1 MSTILKNLMRKAGLE
16 VSAGDAMSA
25 QDMATARDYAYH
37 KGLTHEQ
44 FACGLA
50 HNADDVHAVFGPLDP
65 AVLAERQRLEQERL
79 EAEQE
84 RLAAEQ
90 EQQRVEAERLAAEQ
104 EQQRL
109 EADRLEAEQEQQRLE
124 QERLEAERLEQEA
137 AEGQG
142 TDAAGQDQGEGKDDE
157 DVAADTE
164 SKE

>member
-44 FACGLA
+44 FAHGLA

-79 EAEQE
+79 EAEQK

-90 EQQRVEAERLAAEQ
+90 EQQRVEAERL
-104 EQQRL
+104 
-109 EADRLEAEQEQQRLE
+109 EAEQEQQ
-124 QERLEAERLEQEA
+124 RLEAERLEQEA
-137 AEGQG
+137 AEGQSA
-142 TDAAGQDQGEGKDDE
+142 DAAGQDQGEGKDNE

>member
-1 MSTILKNLMRKAGLE
+1 MSTVLKNLMRKAGLD

-44 FACGLA
+44 FSYGLA

-65 AVLAERQRLEQERL
+65 AVLAERQR
-79 EAEQE
+79 AEQE

-90 EQQRVEAERLAAEQ
+90 ARLEQQRLAAEQ
-104 EQQRL
+104 EQQ
-109 EADRLEAEQEQQRLE
+109 RLEAEQEQQRLE
-124 QERLEAERLEQEA
+124 QERLEQERLEQEA
-137 AEGQG
+137 AKGQATAEGQ
-142 TDAAGQDQGEGKDDE
+142 DEGKDDE